1 MFMPFFFFNDPAT
14 AEIYTYCTLSLHDAL
29 PISAHVVAVDVVVH
43 IDVPRQCRHARGH
56 FPYVQVVQSGH
67 GGQSTD
73 RLGNR
78 DWRSEEHT
86 SELQSLMRISYA
98 VFCLKKNRTAK
109 ASI

>member
-78 DWRSEEHT
+78 DWIEAARCCLQKDT
-86 SELQSLMRISYA
+86 SRLDRKS
-98 VFCLKKNRTAK
+98 VV
-109 ASI
+109 